1 MNISDK
7 NLKNEERASF
17 ALRSLYAGY
26 GYSQFKMSKFEEYDL
41 YVRNKDFLI
50 SDGVITF
57 TDTNG
62 RLLALKP
69 DVTLSII
76 KNCKEETGVV
86 QKMYYNENVYRV
98 SGSTKS
104 FREIMQVGLECIGD
118 IDAYCISEVLTLA
131 AKSLITIS
139 DEWVLDISHIGILL
153 DAIDALG
160 LSDEEKRAL
169 IKCVGEKNLHEAA
182 LICGD
187 REEASLLLSLI
198 STYGNAS
205 DVTKKLYSL
214 GVREEYIRELEDI
227 CNALDVCGLSENLR
241 IDFSVVD
248 DIKYYNGI
256 VFKGYVHGVPQ
267 SILSG
272 GRYDN
277 LMRRM
282 GKRAGAIGF
291 AVYLDALEALSENNE
306 RYDVDTLII
315 YDENETPLN
324 INRAATRIRDT
335 GASVIAQRKIPEKL
349 RYKRLLKLSCGE
361 VTVLEENA

>member
-1 MNISDK
+1 
-7 NLKNEERASF
+7 
-17 ALRSLYAGY
+17 
-26 GYSQFKMSKFEEYDL
+26 
-41 YVRNKDFLI
+41 
-50 SDGVITF
+50 
-57 TDTNG
+57 
-62 RLLALKP
+62 
-69 DVTLSII
+69 
-76 KNCKEETGVV
+76 
-86 QKMYYNENVYRV
+86 MYYNENVYRV

-153 DAIDALG
+153 DAIDTLG
-160 LSDEEKRAL
+160 LSDEEKRSL

-182 LICGD
+182 LICGE
-187 REEASLLLSLI
+187 REGSALLLSLI

-205 DVTKKLYSL
+205 EVTKKLYDL
-214 GVREEYIRELEDI
+214 GVRDEYIKELEEI

-256 VFKGYVHGVPQ
+256 VFKGYVHGIPQ

-291 AVYLDALEALSENNE
+291 AVYLDALESLSEKSE
-306 RYDVDTLII
+306 RFDVDTLII
-315 YDENETPLN
+315 YDENENPLN
-324 INRAATRIRDT
+324 ISRAATRIRDT

-349 RYKRLLKLSCGE
+349 RYKRLLKLSDGE

>member
-1 MNISDK
+1 
-7 NLKNEERASF
+7 
-17 ALRSLYAGY
+17 
-26 GYSQFKMSKFEEYDL
+26 
-41 YVRNKDFLI
+41 
-50 SDGVITF
+50 
-57 TDTNG
+57 
-62 RLLALKP
+62 
-69 DVTLSII
+69 
-76 KNCKEETGVV
+76 
-86 QKMYYNENVYRV
+86 
-98 SGSTKS
+98 
-104 FREIMQVGLECIGD
+104 
-118 IDAYCISEVLTLA
+118 
-131 AKSLITIS
+131 
-139 DEWVLDISHIGILL
+139 
-153 DAIDALG
+153 
-160 LSDEEKRAL
+160 
-169 IKCVGEKNLHEAA
+169 
-182 LICGD
+182 
-187 REEASLLLSLI
+187 
-198 STYGNAS
+198 
-205 DVTKKLYSL
+205 
-214 GVREEYIRELEDI
+214 
-227 CNALDVCGLSENLR
+227 CGLSENLR

-349 RYKRLLKLSCGE
+349 RYKKLLKLSCGE